1 MPARVKLSAILE
13 ALEMQGDE
21 VHAFLDRQTG
31 EVVVLSDEE
40 LRAAEDGDDTSDY
53 PDWQKEDLKQ
63 ASLVNADDGSR
74 FVALPDRFEINEWE
88 MMRDFALSVED
99 EAVSVALLGAIQGRG
114 AFRYFKEQVRERG
127 LAENWYEFRAG
138 RYRQIAL
145 DWCEEHG
152 FELDIEER

>member
-1 MPARVKLSAILE
+1 MPARAKLSAILE

-21 VHAFLDRQTG
+21 THAFLDRQTG
-31 EVVVLSDEE
+31 EAVVLTDEE

-53 PDWQKEDLKQ
+53 PDWQKESIKQ
-63 ASLVNADDGSR
+63 AGLVNADDGSR
-74 FVALPDRFEINEWE
+74 FVALPDRFDINEWE

-99 EAVSVALLGAIQGRG
+99 EAASGALLDAIHGRG
-114 AFRYFKEQVRERG
+114 AFRYFKGQVRERG
-127 LAENWYEFRAG
+127 LDESWSEFRAG

-152 FELDIEER
+152 LELDTGA